1 MGGAAGE
8 NVDDLIIGEKKAL
21 CSPRCRRQGLR
32 RLRRRLA
39 EAAVAAEDSPLH
51 GADPTPLTLSGGALH
66 REDGQSEP
74 LNKAVPGTGGRLEV

>member
-1 MGGAAGE
+1 
-8 NVDDLIIGEKKAL
+8 V
-21 CSPRCRRQGLR
+21 
-32 RLRRRLA
+32 LA

-74 LNKAVPGTGGRLEV
+74 LSKAVPGTGGCLEV